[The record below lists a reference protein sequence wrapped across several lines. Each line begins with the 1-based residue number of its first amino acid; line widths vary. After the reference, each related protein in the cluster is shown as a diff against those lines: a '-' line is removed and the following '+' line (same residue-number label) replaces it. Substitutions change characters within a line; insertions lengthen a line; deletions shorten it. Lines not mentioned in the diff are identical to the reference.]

1 MTLLKA
7 TLATTFVAGM
17 VNAATL
23 EERVEEL
30 EINNALNTFKFSG
43 DLTMFYDGTEKE
55 ANSVTTTNN
64 WTRLK
69 FGINFNAKPSS
80 DIQFF
85 GRLAASKHL
94 NAIGNDYTSN
104 DDFGSSR
111 SYGGS
116 DVFVEKAYF
125 DYTMTD
131 WMIFSA
137 GRLPTFDGVPYN
149 YSYGKAK
156 MGTYPKLAYSAIL
169 DGFAFTFKPG
179 NFFLD
184 QGSLDF
190 RVIYTP
196 FNLPTQ
202 RQGASNQKFGNGQV
216 AASHVDMLTLMLDYQ
231 SGKLSWA
238 DNLGFI
244 AQWIKANQFGLSKI
258 YAGEGIDV
266 DANQNGADNGNAQAP
281 VSNGIAVYLPST
293 LKMGLDLLTL
303 HLELDNILESGVNF
317 SVTNYSNT
325 ITETGG
331 ICFDASNPCTAAN
344 NSLGYFTNSTYANTN
359 EMKAEGSATLAALA
373 WNSNMPMLMNAI
385 IGAEYMTSDK
395 DYGFFDFTADNVT
408 GFYTNAGKGTHA
420 YITLLPKNNLSF
432 TLGYRL
438 QEIEYSNTGTKGFG
452 ARKEV
457 TTDDT
462 VSTTYA
468 RLRLDF

>member
-1 MTLLKA
+1 MKLKTLLKTVIA
-7 TLATTFVAGM
+7 TSFIAGA

-55 ANSVTTTNN
+55 IGTTTTTNN

-69 FGINFNAKPSS
+69 FGLNFSAKPSS

-85 GRLAASKHL
+85 GRLAASKHM
-94 NAIGNDYTSN
+94 NAVGDDYTNN
-104 DDFGSSR
+104 DDFGRSR
-111 SYGGS
+111 AYNGS

-125 DYTMTD
+125 DYTLTD
-131 WMIFSA
+131 WMILSA

-179 NFFLD
+179 NFFLS

-190 RVIYTP
+190 RAIYTP

-202 RQGASNQKFGNGQV
+202 RLGSDNQKNGLGNDIT
-216 AASHVDMLTLMLDYQ
+216 SHIDMLTLMLDYQ

-238 DNLGFI
+238 DNLGFV
-244 AQWIKANQFGLSKI
+244 AQWIKSNQFALDKI
-258 YAGEGIDV
+258 YAGEGLDV
-266 DANQNGADNGNAQAP
+266 NGAQSGSQNA
-281 VSNGIAVYLPST
+281 VVGNGIAVYLPST
-293 LKMGLDLLTL
+293 LKMGLDLLSL
-303 HLELDNILESGVNF
+303 HIELDNIANTGLNF

-325 ITETGG
+325 VTETGG
-331 ICFDASNPCTAAN
+331 ICAQPASTACSGA
-344 NSLGYFTNSTYANTN
+344 SLGYFTDSTWNNTS
-359 EMKAEGSATLAALA
+359 EKKAEGSATLAALA
-373 WNSNMPMLMNAI
+373 WNSNMPTLMNAI

-395 DYGFFDFTADNVT
+395 EYAFFDFTADNVT

-438 QEIEYSNTGTKGFG
+438 QEIEYSNSGNKGLG
-452 ARKEV
+452 PRSEV